1 MRNDFVELIKALSLV
16 VENQSLHF
24 LMKNFEDGVEVKE
37 VMDVVVSAHISAL
50 FNTMKT
56 VAKGLDDTE
65 LLVENFISSLE
76 AAIKN
81 IHPIESM
88 ERI

>member
-1 MRNDFVELIKALSLV
+1 MKNDVIELIKALSTV

-24 LMKNFEDGVEVKE
+24 LMKNFEDGVEVKH

-50 FNTMKT
+50 FNTMKA
-56 VAKGLDDTE
+56 VARGLDDPE
-65 LLVENFISSLE
+65 QLVENFISGME
-76 AAIKN
+76 EAIKKL
-81 IHPIESM
+81 HPIEDI